1 MSSKM
6 AGILPS
12 DIRKYTSI
20 VEERGGINLAQ
31 GHCFIEPLEAF
42 SDLFAGTMAAF
53 EKGRSKSGYTTYV
66 HASGIQLLLNAIA
79 KKLQEFNNVPADP
92 DMLSGN
98 IVVTHGA
105 TGAMSCALDALVDP
119 GTEVILFEP
128 LYNYHLKAVQMKG
141 GIPKFVQLK
150 TPNWDFDPAELEQ
163 QITEKTRAI
172 IINTPNNP
180 TGKVFSRVELEAVAD
195 ICKRKDI
202 FAITDEVYEFIT
214 FDGTEHLSLASLPG
228 MAERTVTIS
237 SYSKTLA
244 ATGIRM
250 GYAVAP
256 KELAQRIRVANEVNY
271 ICAVSPIQHALVQI
285 TENWERFLS
294 LSKTFGNKR
303 QILAEGLSNA
313 GFKINLPK
321 GSYYILADF
330 TKLGFSNDVVAV
342 EQMIDITGVGA
353 VPGSAFYSDDAGSKQ
368 IRFCFAN
375 RDEQLIEASKLLRQL
390 YSGLNSGES
399 NFVT

>member
-1 MSSKM
+1 MSMSSKM
-6 AGILPS
+6 AGLFPS

-20 VEERGGINLAQ
+20 VEECGGINLAQ

-42 SDLFAGTMAAF
+42 ADLFAGTIAAF
-53 EKGRSKSGYTTYV
+53 EKGRSESGYMTYV
-66 HASGIQLLLNAIA
+66 HASGIQPLLNAIA
-79 KKLQEFNNVPADP
+79 KKLQEFNNISADP

-98 IVVTHGA
+98 VVVTHGA

-141 GIPKFVQLK
+141 GVPKFVRLK

-195 ICKRKDI
+195 ICKRKGI

-244 ATGIRM
+244 ATGIRI

-294 LSKTFGNKR
+294 LSKTFENKR
-303 QILAEGLSNA
+303 QILAKGLINA

-330 TKLGFSNDVVAV
+330 TKLGFGNDVEAV
-342 EQMIDITGVGA
+342 EQIIDITGVGA

-375 RDEQLIEASKLLRQL
+375 HDEQLIKASKLLCQL
-390 YSGLNSGES
+390 
-399 NFVT
+399 TAT